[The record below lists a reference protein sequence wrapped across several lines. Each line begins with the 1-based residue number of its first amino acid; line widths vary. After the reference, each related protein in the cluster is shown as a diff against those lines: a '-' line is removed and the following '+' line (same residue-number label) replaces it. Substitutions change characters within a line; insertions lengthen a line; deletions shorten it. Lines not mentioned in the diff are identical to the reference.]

1 MARPQDNQDFLAQET
16 RFGEILLNLSKG
28 QEELRTLL
36 TETSVRGNA
45 EDGKLEHLQ
54 AEMDAMKAQMLGQ
67 RNIIHCLVQRQEEL
81 WFLFNQLLQGNL
93 LGQTSEGKK
102 PFIIQSS
109 SRQEDKG
116 KAPQM
121 TPVPQIQHQPH
132 QLQPD
137 KPRRQ
142 FTPLNMSLYQAL
154 QRLLR
159 LNLITLRAHPRN
171 PNTASP
177 AYDPNK
183 RCAYHSASPGHD
195 TNECWDLRNKIQ
207 DLIDEGAVEFTQD
220 GQVEFFYHS
229 SKAHQ
234 LK

>member
-1 MARPQDNQDFLAQET
+1 MA
-16 RFGEILLNLSKG
+16 
-28 QEELRTLL
+28 
-36 TETSVRGNA
+36 
-45 EDGKLEHLQ
+45 
-54 AEMDAMKAQMLGQ
+54 
-67 RNIIHCLVQRQEEL
+67 
-81 WFLFNQLLQGNL
+81 
-93 LGQTSEGKK
+93 
-102 PFIIQSS
+102 
-109 SRQEDKG
+109 
-116 KAPQM
+116 
-121 TPVPQIQHQPH
+121 PVSQIQHQPH

-142 FTPLNMSLYQAL
+142 FTQLNMSLFQAL

-207 DLIDEGAVEFTQD
+207 DLIDEGVLEFTQD
-220 GQVEFFYHS
+220 GQAEFFYHS

-234 LK
+234 LKWQTPRLGNFFVHSNVQAVFFSFDRSNIYSLLKHCYFINASLMSILNQYIRIHYTQIIFIFVLMSTLSINNSKPLEGGWRKWYHNLQYAFEQTQLMRYRHCFNS